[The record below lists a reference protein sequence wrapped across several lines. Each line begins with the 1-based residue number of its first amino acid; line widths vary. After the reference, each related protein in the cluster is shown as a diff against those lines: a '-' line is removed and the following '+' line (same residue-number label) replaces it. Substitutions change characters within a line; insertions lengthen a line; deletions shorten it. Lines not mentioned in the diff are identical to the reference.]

1 METGRPLFDGGGEGY
16 AEQSQQEAG
25 GAPQTWDEKQPGEG
39 RDLFTS
45 LGDLQHY
52 EVHPYMADQ
61 LLKDRKELAKVG
73 AYDAGT
79 RTGDRSDAFSFLF
92 TQAVKLPESTG
103 YGPAARA
110 ARGDHRSYVEDLSG
124 GDIRFGA
131 AQAETRTLVD
141 AIVEKHATGRK
152 AGATGGLLLQQKGAG
167 SARASKEPKAAKI
180 TKKEAKQLSS
190 MTSD

>member
-1 METGRPLFDGGGEGY
+1 METGRQLFDEGGEEY
-16 AEQSQQEAG
+16 AAKSQQEAD
-25 GAPQTWDEKQPGEG
+25 GATKTWDEKQPGEG

-45 LGDLQHY
+45 LNDLQHY

-61 LLKDRKELAKVG
+61 LLKDRKELAKFA

-103 YGPAARA
+103 HGPAARA

-124 GDIRFGA
+124 GDIRFGV
-131 AQAETRTLVD
+131 AQEETRNLVD

-152 AGATGGLLLQQKGAG
+152 AGATGGLLLQQKSAR
-167 SARASKEPKAAKI
+167 SARAPKEPKAPKI
-180 TKKEAKQLSS
+180 TKKEAK
-190 MTSD
+190 

>member
-1 METGRPLFDGGGEGY
+1 
-16 AEQSQQEAG
+16 
-25 GAPQTWDEKQPGEG
+25 
-39 RDLFTS
+39 
-45 LGDLQHY
+45 
-52 EVHPYMADQ
+52 MADQ
-61 LLKDRKELAKVG
+61 LFKDRKELAKVA

-131 AQAETRTLVD
+131 AQEETRHLVD

-152 AGATGGLLLQQKGAG
+152 TGATGQPSGLLLQQKSAR
-167 SARASKEPKAAKI
+167 SARAPKEPKAPKI
-180 TKKEAKQLSS
+180 TKKEAK
-190 MTSD
+190 

>member
-1 METGRPLFDGGGEGY
+1 VETGRQLFDEGGEGY
-16 AEQSQQEAG
+16 AEKSQQEADR
-25 GAPQTWDEKQPGEG
+25 APQTWDEKQPGEG
-39 RDLFTS
+39 RDLFAS
-45 LGDLQHY
+45 LNDLQHY

-61 LLKDRKELAKVG
+61 LLRDRKELAKFA

-92 TQAVKLPESTG
+92 TQAVKLPDSKG

-131 AQAETRTLVD
+131 VQEETRNLVD
-141 AIVEKHATGRK
+141 AIVEKHTAGRK
-152 AGATGGLLLQQKGAG
+152 TGVTSGLLLQQK
-167 SARASKEPKAAKI
+167 SARSETKTNTRGPKEPKAPKI
-180 TKKEAKQLSS
+180 TKKEAK
-190 MTSD
+190 